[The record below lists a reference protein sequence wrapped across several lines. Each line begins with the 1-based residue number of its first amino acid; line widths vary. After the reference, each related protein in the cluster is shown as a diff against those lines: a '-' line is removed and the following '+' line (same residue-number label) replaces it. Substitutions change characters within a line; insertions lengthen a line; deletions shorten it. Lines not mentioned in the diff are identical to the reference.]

1 MASPCRTT
9 VAPRGGSSSSVDE
22 SPQREAAQATATT
35 SAESLTSSLSP
46 CGRRVTQGDVEATG
60 NRASNSP
67 NALEMRPERSRWSDS
82 VATRRS
88 SRMVDSNLQ
97 KRSRKSSRKSSR
109 ADESAATPLR
119 SLSISATRTCTS
131 GRGVKTGASGLRTE
145 TSSLRRE
152 EGAEHALSATEGPLA
167 NMPRSM
173 SIPAF
178 STRSKDRAGG
188 GKATQGSPVEASE
201 KVEAEEGHR
210 VEEEAEATS
219 SFQWATTA
227 AAVAAQGSALKSGS
241 SLTMSSVRSAQAAR
255 EAPAGPEC
263 LATLAALRLR
273 SQAAKAAGSS
283 SGLAA
288 RAALHPS

>member
-97 KRSRKSSRKSSR
+97 KPSRKSSRKSSR

-119 SLSISATRTCTS
+119 SLSFSAPKTCTS
-131 GRGVKTGASGLRTE
+131 RRGVKTGASGLRTE

-178 STRSKDRAGG
+178 STTSKDRAG
-188 GKATQGSPVEASE
+188 GKATQGSPEEASE
-201 KVEAEEGHR
+201 QVEAEEGHR

-263 LATLAALRLR
+263 LATLAPLRLL

>member
-1 MASPCRTT
+1 
-9 VAPRGGSSSSVDE
+9 
-22 SPQREAAQATATT
+22 
-35 SAESLTSSLSP
+35 
-46 CGRRVTQGDVEATG
+46 
-60 NRASNSP
+60 
-67 NALEMRPERSRWSDS
+67 MRPGRSRWSDS
-82 VATRRS
+82 MATRRS
-88 SRMVDSNLQ
+88 SRKEDSSLQ
-97 KRSRKSSRKSSR
+97 KPLRKSSRKSSR
-109 ADESAATPLR
+109 ADVSATTPLR
-119 SLSISATRTCTS
+119 SPTISASRICTS
-131 GRGVKTGASGLRTE
+131 MRGVKTGASGFRTE
-145 TSSLRRE
+145 ASTQGRE
-152 EGAEHALSATEGPLA
+152 EGAEEQLSATEAPLA
-167 NMPRSM
+167 SMPRSM
-173 SIPAF
+173 SVPAF
-178 STRSKDRAGG
+178 SMTSKDRAD

-263 LATLAALRLR
+263 LATLAPLRLL